1 MTFIKLVYLLIQFLV
16 ILFFGSLAAIVLT
29 IVAGEGWTQW

>member
-1 MTFIKLVYLLIQFLV
+1 MTFINLVYLLIQFLV

-29 IVAGEGWTQW
+29 IVAGEGWTQR

>member
-1 MTFIKLVYLLIQFLV
+1 MTFINLVNLLIQFLV

-29 IVAGEGWTQW
+29 IVVGEGWMQW